1 MQITFKKTYYDDYY
15 MDEPIE
21 LGQVTLEIPE
31 EFDLRQKFK
40 IYTDILRME
49 GHVFCLDFDDKLDDL
64 LDYNRTALL
73 ASRIKK

>member
-1 MQITFKKTYYDDYY
+1 MQITFKKTYYDDY

-21 LGQVTLEIPE
+21 LGLVTLAVPE